1 MGILRACAECNAGF
15 SNMTVI
21 QGSGID
27 PEEIVS
33 LSLSLISYKGKV
45 DTGTKSGIEMGE
57 MVSFIVCL

>member
-1 MGILRACAECNAGF
+1 
-15 SNMTVI
+15 MTVI
-21 QGSGID
+21 QGSGIA

-45 DTGTKSGIEMGE
+45 DTGTKSGIGMGE

>member
-1 MGILRACAECNAGF
+1 
-15 SNMTVI
+15 MTVI

-27 PEEIVS
+27 PEEIVSLS